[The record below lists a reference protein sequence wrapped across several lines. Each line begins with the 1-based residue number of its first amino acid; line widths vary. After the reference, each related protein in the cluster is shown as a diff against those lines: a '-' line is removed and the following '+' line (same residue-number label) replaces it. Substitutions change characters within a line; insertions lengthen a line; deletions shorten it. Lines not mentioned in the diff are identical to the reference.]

1 MHSRFPFPNFEKN
14 IGLVEMP
21 ISPLYLS
28 QSKHKRM
35 NPQVA
40 QERIEFLTKELNYH
54 NHLYYVESDP
64 VISDFEFD
72 QLLRELQD
80 LEAQFPELVSPLSP
94 TKRVGGDITK
104 KFATVV
110 HRFPMMSLS
119 NSYSEEEIV
128 EWEQRLK
135 KAVEGPIEYVC
146 ELKYDGVAIGI
157 RYLNGQFE
165 RAVTRGDGTQ
175 GEDVSTNVKT
185 IGSVPLALKGTYPDD
200 FEIRGEIF
208 FPRANFEAMNRQRE
222 EIGEPV
228 FANPRNSASGTLKS
242 QDSKVVAERGLDCM
256 LYGVYGDD
264 LPFESHLESVN
275 TAREWGF
282 KAPLESKKYIAR
294 TDSIEGIMAFIHYWD
309 KERYN
314 LPFDIDGIVIKVNN
328 YLQQQDLGFTA
339 KSPRWAIAYKFKA
352 ERVETVL
359 EQVTYQVGRTGAIT
373 PVANLKPVLL
383 GGTVV
388 KRASVHNADQ
398 IQKLDL
404 HLGDFVYVEKGGE
417 IIPKIVGV
425 NTDKRDGASQP
436 VVFIDNC
443 PECGFEL
450 VRREGEVQ
458 HYCLNDQVCP
468 PQVKGRIEHF
478 ISRKAMNIDG
488 LGAETVD
495 ALYQKGLVRT
505 IADLYDLTFDQVV
518 NLDRMADKSAN
529 NLLLGIQASKQIPF
543 ERVLFALGIR
553 FVGETVAKKL
563 AAAFKNIDAIA
574 AATFEELIAVDEIGD
589 KIAVAVQQYFLD
601 ERALN
606 TIQRL
611 KAAGLQFE
619 IEETVLDSNSLEGK
633 SFVVSGV
640 FSQFSRD
647 EIKELI
653 ERNGGKNVGSISAKT
668 SYVLAGENM
677 GPAKLEKASSLGIPI
692 ISEAD
697 FVKMIS

>member
-1 MHSRFPFPNFEKN
+1 
-14 IGLVEMP
+14 
-21 ISPLYLS
+21 
-28 QSKHKRM
+28 M
-35 NPQVA
+35 NPQEA
-40 QERIEFLTKELNYH
+40 QQRIVFLTDELNRH
-54 NHLYYVESDP
+54 NHLYYVESNP
-64 VISDFEFD
+64 VISDYEFD

-80 LEAQFPELVSPLSP
+80 LEAQFPDLASPLSP

-104 KFATVV
+104 KFETVV
-110 HRFPMMSLS
+110 HRFPMLSLS
-119 NSYSEEEIV
+119 NSYSEEEIID
-128 EWEQRLK
+128 WEQRLK
-135 KAVEGPIEYVC
+135 KAVESPIEYVC

-157 RYLNGQFE
+157 RYRNGQFD

-175 GEDVSTNVKT
+175 GEDVSANVKT
-185 IGSVPLALKGTYPDD
+185 IRTIPLSLTGDYPDD

-208 FPRANFEAMNRQRE
+208 FPKANFEAMNRQRE

-242 QDSKVVAERGLDCM
+242 QDSKVVAERGLDCF

-275 TAREWGF
+275 GAKEWGF
-282 KAPLESKKYIAR
+282 KSPSEKEKYIIK
-294 TDSIEGIMAFIHYWD
+294 TDSIDGIMNFIHYWD
-309 KERYN
+309 KARYD

-328 YLQQQDLGFTA
+328 YTQQQDLGFTA

-359 EQVTYQVGRTGAIT
+359 ETVTYQVGRTGAIT
-373 PVANLKPVLL
+373 PVANLTPVLL

-398 IQKLDL
+398 IEKLDL
-404 HLGDFVYVEKGGE
+404 HEGDTVYVEKGGE

-425 NTDKRDGASQP
+425 NLEKRATSAKQ

-443 PECGFEL
+443 PECDTLL
-450 VRREGEVQ
+450 VRREGEAQ
-458 HYCLNDQVCP
+458 HYCPNDQVCP
-468 PQVKGRIEHF
+468 PQVKGRMEHF

-488 LGAETVD
+488 LGAETID
-495 ALYQKGLVRT
+495 LLYQKGLART
-505 IADLYDLTFDQVV
+505 VADLYDLTFDQVV

-529 NLLLGIQASKQIPF
+529 NLLIGIQASKTIPF

-563 AAAFKNIDAIA
+563 AAALKNIDAIA

-589 KIAVAVQQYFLD
+589 KIAVAVQQYFAD
-601 ERALN
+601 ERAQE
-606 TIQRL
+606 TIARL
-611 KAAGLQFE
+611 KVAGLQFE
-619 IEETVLDSNSLEGK
+619 IEEAVLDSNALEGK
-633 SFVVSGV
+633 TFVVSGV

-647 EIKELI
+647 EIKSLI
-653 ERNGGKNVGSISAKT
+653 EKNGGKNVGSISAKT

-677 GPAKLEKASSLGIPI
+677 GPAKLEKASSLGVPI

-697 FVKMIS
+697 FVKMLG